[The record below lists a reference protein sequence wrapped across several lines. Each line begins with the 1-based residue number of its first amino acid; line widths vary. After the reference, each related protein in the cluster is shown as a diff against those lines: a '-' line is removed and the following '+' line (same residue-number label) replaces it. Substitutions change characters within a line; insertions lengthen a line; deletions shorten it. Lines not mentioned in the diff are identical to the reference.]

1 MRAIQDGG
9 LPPQTSVLGQWLCG
23 AASAEQ
29 QSGCDGPSDIFVDD
43 EAEASGEDDETE
55 TTENTKMDSG
65 DMNGDKQDEMESVDG
80 RREDSLARPQEAPL
94 GLHIRVSLPILPHAC
109 TDGSDGS
116 SNLDDGDRGP
126 GLGVRCMRRFR
137 IVGLRQTEVEK

>member
-9 LPPQTSVLGQWLCG
+9 LPPQPSVLGQWLCG

-29 QSGCDGPSDIFVDD
+29 QSGCDGRSDIFVDD
-43 EAEASGEDDETE
+43 EAEACGEDDETE

-65 DMNGDKQDEMESVDG
+65 DMNGDKQDEMETVDG

-116 SNLDDGDRGP
+116 SNLDDGDSGAS
-126 GLGVRCMRRFR
+126 LGVRCMRRLR
-137 IVGLRQTEVEK
+137 IVRLGQTKVEK